1 MQEVSFDTHAAIRKL
16 EGAGC
21 PAPQAEAMVA
31 VVSQATSVTSRM
43 ARDLE
48 RIKLQ
53 VDTNMATRSDLAD
66 LRTETREGF
75 ASLKAEIEERVENRI
90 ETLRTETQ
98 EGFAS
103 MRTETLGHVESLRT
117 ETQKGFESLRTET
130 LGHVESL
137 RTETQKGFESLRTET
152 LGHVESLRTET
163 QKGFESLRTETLG
176 HVESLRTETRQGFA
190 SMRTEFKDQMVTK
203 GELYR
208 ALWIQGG
215 VLATLI
221 LSFGAMTL
229 GIALYAFSG
238 S

>member
-137 RTETQKGFESLRTET
+137 RTET
-152 LGHVESLRTET
+152 
-163 QKGFESLRTETLG
+163 
-176 HVESLRTETRQGFA
+176 RQGFA

>member
-31 VVSQATSVTSRM
+31 VVSEATAVTSRM

-53 VDTNMATRSDLAD
+53 VDTNMATKSDLAD

-75 ASLKAEIEERVENRI
+75 ASLKAEIEVRVENRI
-90 ETLRTETQ
+90 ESLRTDTR

-103 MRTETLGHVESLRT
+103 
-117 ETQKGFESLRTET
+117 Q
-130 LGHVESL
+130 
-137 RTETQKGFESLRTET
+137 
-152 LGHVESLRTET
+152 
-163 QKGFESLRTETLG
+163 
-176 HVESLRTETRQGFA
+176 
-190 SMRTEFKDQMVTK
+190 RTEFKDQMVTK

-221 LSFGAMTL
+221 LSLGAMTL
-229 GIALYAFSG
+229 GIAFYAFSG